1 METLTVAL
9 AQAHGIWRY
18 VILIT
23 GGVAIGKCLI
33 GWLESREWKPID
45 QRIALYFVSA
55 VDFGVLLGLAVW
67 LLQGRWDGVDLLRSW
82 RHPALMLLALVVV
95 HVGWVRAKAAPDAR
109 SRFMRCTLF
118 FAISGA
124 IILMG
129 VLQIQ
134 GVF

>member
-1 METLTVAL
+1 MESLTAAL

-18 VILIT
+18 VVLIT

-45 QRIALYFVSA
+45 QRIVTYFITA
-55 VDFGVLLGLAVW
+55 VDIGVLLGLLVW
-67 LLQGRWDGVDLLRSW
+67 LLEGRWDGEDLLRSW
-82 RHPALMLLALVVV
+82 RHPALMLLALVIV
-95 HVGWVRAKAAPDAR
+95 HVGWIRAKAASD
-109 SRFMRCTLF
+109 SKGRFARCTLF
-118 FAISGA
+118 FAIGGA
-124 IILMG
+124 VILMG